1 MLEGLP
7 MIWISSANAITDPF
21 SPTSLANEH
30 KTKSRSS
37 SGYSGVPY
45 RVQPAQHPQF
55 RGTLQGTASTAP
67 PINGNANVV
76 SVRVVSVVILPD
88 SPLAFRPHHADDPRQ
103 NDAAWVDFAGPSQG
117 ADGRCSTQGAE
128 EPVAATQTRG
138 AHSLEQGPG

>member
-1 MLEGLP
+1 

-88 SPLAFRPHHADDPRQ
+88 PSRSHFGPIMPTTLGNATPPRWTSPDFAKEQ
-103 NDAAWVDFAGPSQG
+103 TDAARRRAQK
-117 ADGRCSTQGAE
+117 
-128 EPVAATQTRG
+128 TR
-138 AHSLEQGPG
+138 S